1 MKKLVDAIEN
11 KTSEQEEKFV
21 VQKDKLLSL
30 SSEITNLKVR
40 IAQVTGDQD
49 SMNKEEEMKRRLL
62 INTQKEIE
70 SLEAPIKTLEVEI
83 KPLLE
88 SRSNVEDSLME
99 IRNEFSELSEEIRSL
114 ERASHDCD
122 LNAEKI
128 RQDSQDSKINR
139 QGYLS
144 EAEIYLKQLEKDG
157 LDIKALLNEITT
169 EDTEENYIE
178 QITKVEH
185 SIERIGPINLAAT
198 EEYKLEEERKK
209 EIDNQTEELESA
221 LKTLENAIRK
231 IDQESKTLFKDT
243 YDSLNIKIGELFPKL
258 FGGGHAQLETTSDDI
273 LDTGI
278 VFKAMPP
285 GKKNVNVSQLS
296 GGEKALSSIAL
307 VFSFFSL
314 NPAPFCILD
323 EIDAPLDDFNTSRF
337 ISMVEEMSDRVQ
349 FIFVTHNKI
358 SMEKSKH
365 LIGVTMQEPGVSR
378 LVTVDIDEAIKMATV

>member
-1 MKKLVDAIEN
+1 MDASISEIDGALSPIFLSKQILLELEDVKTNLATHKNNFSKFSADSLDQIYSSIIKFDDKMKKLVDAIEN
-11 KTSEQEEKFV
+11 QTSEQEEKFV

-157 LDIKALLNEITT
+157 LDIKA
-169 EDTEENYIE
+169 
-178 QITKVEH
+178 
-185 SIERIGPINLAAT
+185 
-198 EEYKLEEERKK
+198 
-209 EIDNQTEELESA
+209 
-221 LKTLENAIRK
+221 
-231 IDQESKTLFKDT
+231 
-243 YDSLNIKIGELFPKL
+243 
-258 FGGGHAQLETTSDDI
+258 
-273 LDTGI
+273 
-278 VFKAMPP
+278 
-285 GKKNVNVSQLS
+285 
-296 GGEKALSSIAL
+296 
-307 VFSFFSL
+307 
-314 NPAPFCILD
+314 
-323 EIDAPLDDFNTSRF
+323 
-337 ISMVEEMSDRVQ
+337 
-349 FIFVTHNKI
+349 
-358 SMEKSKH
+358 
-365 LIGVTMQEPGVSR
+365 
-378 LVTVDIDEAIKMATV
+378 